1 PPGSLRLH
9 LPGLQPVPVA
19 DRPAT
24 GDDGAEVPGPV
35 VRSRQEARRPGAGG
49 GRPGPSPAPAPG
61 RPVRRREA
69 ARRHRPRPGQGPAD
83 PVRRRTD
90 LGAGR
95 RERPGGHPP
104 AAPRRHRTRRRR
116 HLRDARPAP
125 GSLGRPG
132 HPHRRRRDHRRSAPH
147 PQSRS
152 HPGVALTP
160 IPLRTPM
167 PAFLKN
173 KWLWIGLALLVAVVI
188 GLSLMQKAGAAKKAE
203 LAEAAEKT
211 VESPYSAIANGKIDI
226 EGGIIQIAA
235 RRGGVVRD
243 VLVQEGD
250 LVKAGQILARQE
262 DDEPR
267 LSLQTATA
275 DLAQAESQLRMINV
289 DIATAQREHDRLQK
303 LVATNFV
310 AAQRMDQARDAIAQ
324 AQARLASQQA
334 AVQTARARRDQAAY
348 NVELTVIRS
357 PADGRIVRRYANP
370 GAGASTLN
378 VSNMFDLEPAA
389 PRIARA
395 EIVEADIPNVSVDQA
410 VEITP

>member
-1 PPGSLRLH
+1 
-9 LPGLQPVPVA
+9 
-19 DRPAT
+19 
-24 GDDGAEVPGPV
+24 
-35 VRSRQEARRPGAGG
+35 
-49 GRPGPSPAPAPG
+49 
-61 RPVRRREA
+61 
-69 ARRHRPRPGQGPAD
+69 
-83 PVRRRTD
+83 
-90 LGAGR
+90 
-95 RERPGGHPP
+95 
-104 AAPRRHRTRRRR
+104 
-116 HLRDARPAP
+116 
-125 GSLGRPG
+125 
-132 HPHRRRRDHRRSAPH
+132 
-147 PQSRS
+147 
-152 HPGVALTP
+152 
-160 IPLRTPM
+160 
-167 PAFLKN
+167 
-173 KWLWIGLALLVAVVI
+173 
-188 GLSLMQKAGAAKKAE
+188 
-203 LAEAAEKT
+203 
-211 VESPYSAIANGKIDI
+211 

-250 LVKAGQILARQE
+250 MVTAGQILARQE

-267 LSLQTATA
+267 LSLQTAAA

-334 AVQTARARRDQAAY
+334 AAQTARARRDQAAY

-395 EIVEADIPNVSVDQA
+395 EIVEAAIPNVSVDQA
-410 VEITP
+410 VEITPEGDPSKVYVGKVLRRAAVFGARKLASDDPSQRTDERVVEVVVAVDEAPLLSGQRVLVKLRKPGETAGAKRDNATTGVPATRAMKAPARA

>member
-1 PPGSLRLH
+1 
-9 LPGLQPVPVA
+9 
-19 DRPAT
+19 
-24 GDDGAEVPGPV
+24 
-35 VRSRQEARRPGAGG
+35 
-49 GRPGPSPAPAPG
+49 
-61 RPVRRREA
+61 
-69 ARRHRPRPGQGPAD
+69 
-83 PVRRRTD
+83 
-90 LGAGR
+90 
-95 RERPGGHPP
+95 
-104 AAPRRHRTRRRR
+104 
-116 HLRDARPAP
+116 
-125 GSLGRPG
+125 
-132 HPHRRRRDHRRSAPH
+132 
-147 PQSRS
+147 
-152 HPGVALTP
+152 
-160 IPLRTPM
+160 M

-173 KWLWIGLALLVAVVI
+173 KWLWIGLALVIAIVI

-203 LAEAAEKT
+203 LAEAAEKK

-267 LSLQTATA
+267 LSLQTAAA

-324 AQARLASQQA
+324 AQARLGSQQA

-410 VEITP
+410 VEITPEGDPSKVYVGKVLRRAAVFGARKLASDDPSQRTDERVVEVVVAVDEAPLLIGQRVLVKFMKPGETAGAKRDNASTGVPATRAMKAPARA